1 MDLVFAPPTARTA
14 STFVIFDTSVC
25 YGELR
30 DVNRKLC
37 LSNAGNLCEH
47 VRARGRKFETTVK

>member
-47 VRARGRKFETTVK
+47 VRARGRKF